1 MLSNEWAYEWMWDK
15 SGNEHF
21 YVFTINHT
29 NYWDR
34 ICSSDSLNNLGDV
47 NERIDIIVII
57 CCFLLPLT
65 AKTYFLFF
73 YFNFFDMLPLELQV

>member
-1 MLSNEWAYEWMWDK
+1 MLSNEWAYEWMWDE

-47 NERIDIIVII
+47 NERIDRYHSDHLL
-57 CCFLLPLT
+57 FL
-65 AKTYFLFF
+65 AASYR
-73 YFNFFDMLPLELQV
+73 